1 LLNTNLPPNQ
11 GVFFDGE
18 IFDAYVFVST
28 LIKSAKNQNRINP
41 IN

>member
-11 GVFFDGE
+11 GVFFDGA
-18 IFDAYVFVST
+18 IFDAHVFVST